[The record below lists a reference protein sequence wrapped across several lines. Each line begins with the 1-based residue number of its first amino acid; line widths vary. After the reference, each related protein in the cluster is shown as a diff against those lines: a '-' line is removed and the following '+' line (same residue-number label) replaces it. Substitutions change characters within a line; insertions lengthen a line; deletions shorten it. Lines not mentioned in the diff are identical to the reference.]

1 MQIAIYVGLIL
12 VGVLLAVLLLIGVLD
27 VVRGAPIRAVG
38 IPGDPSGCPAIG
50 DPFFRE
56 AIELLTKVKLL
67 PGHHVEIFIN
77 GDQTYDRLW
86 QDLRAAKTSI
96 TMQMYYC
103 NKGHMADE
111 LHRILSERARAGVD
125 VYFLFD
131 SFGTSLP
138 GEYFETL
145 RAAGVH
151 TTPFRPVSI
160 RSLQKAQHR
169 AHIRVVVVDGKIGYT
184 GGFGIDDKWY
194 GTGRAKDQWRDSNVR
209 FVGPAVRQL
218 QATFVV
224 CWAEACGRLLT
235 SERLFPN
242 ADDGDGELAASGV
255 SAAVLHASP
264 TIGSTT
270 AERFFVLSIAAARER
285 LYIANSYFVPD
296 KAFRQ
301 LLCDAA
307 GRGVDVRVLTTSKET
322 DVKSTWYAGRAR
334 YEELFKGGVKVYEY
348 QPAMMHAKTI
358 VVDGAWM
365 SVGSMNADNRS
376 ISFNEESNLVVLD
389 KGAGKK
395 MEELFL
401 DDLKYSEEIDPV
413 EFAKRSIFA
422 RIAERACHLVWRV
435 L

>member
-1 MQIAIYVGLIL
+1 MQIVLYVGLIA
-12 VGVLLAVLLLIGVLD
+12 VGVLIAVLLLIGVLD
-27 VVRGAPIRAVG
+27 VVRGTPIRAVG
-38 IPGDPSGCPAIG
+38 LPGDPTGCPAIG
-50 DPFFRE
+50 DPFFSE
-56 AIELLTKVKLL
+56 AIELLTKVKLE

-86 QDLRAAKTSI
+86 ADLRSATTSI

-103 NKGHMADE
+103 NKGKMADE
-111 LHRILSERARAGVD
+111 LHAILSDRASQGVE

-131 SFGTSLP
+131 SFGTTLP
-138 GEYFETL
+138 KEYFETL
-145 RAAGVH
+145 RSAGVH

-169 AHIRVVVVDGKIGYT
+169 AHIRVVVVDGKVGYT

-194 GTGRAKDQWRDSNVR
+194 GTGRAKDEWRDSNVR
-209 FVGPAVRQL
+209 FTGPAVRQL

-224 CWAEACGRLLT
+224 CWGEACGRLLT
-235 SERLFPN
+235 SEKLFPVET
-242 ADDGDGELAASGV
+242 DGDGSIAASGV
-255 SAAVLHASP
+255 CAAILHASP

-285 LYIANSYFVPD
+285 LYLTNSYFVPD

-307 GRGVDVRVLTTSKET
+307 GRGVDVRILTTSKET
-322 DVKSTWYAGRAR
+322 DVKSTWLAGRAR
-334 YEELFKGGVKVYEY
+334 YEELFKGGVKIYEY

-389 KGAGKK
+389 KAAGKK
-395 MEELFL
+395 MEDLFL
-401 DDLKYSEEIDPV
+401 QDLEYSEEIDPV
-413 EFAKRSIFA
+413 EFAKRPLYK
-422 RIAERACHLVWRV
+422 RIAERACHLIWRI

>member
-1 MQIAIYVGLIL
+1 VQIVFYAGLIL
-12 VGVLLAVLLLIGVLD
+12 VGVLIAVLILVGVLD
-27 VVRGAPIRAVG
+27 VVRGTPIRSVG
-38 IPGDPSGCPAIG
+38 IPGDPTGCPPIS

-56 AIELLTKVKLL
+56 AVELLTNVKLA
-67 PGHHVEIFIN
+67 PGHHLEIFIN

-86 QDLRAAKTSI
+86 ADMRAAKSSI

-103 NKGHMADE
+103 NKGKMADE
-111 LHRILSERARAGVD
+111 LHRILSERARAGVE

-131 SFGTSLP
+131 SFGTTLP
-138 GEYFETL
+138 REYFETL
-145 RAAGVH
+145 RSAGVH
-151 TTPFRPVSI
+151 TIPFRPVSI

-169 AHIRVVVVDGKIGYT
+169 AHIRVVVVDGVIGYT

-194 GTGRAKDQWRDSNVR
+194 GNGRTQDQWRDSNVR
-209 FVGPAVRQL
+209 FTGPAVRQL

-235 SERLFPN
+235 GESLFPKTDP
-242 ADDGDGELAASGV
+242 AATDGIVAAI
-255 SAAVLHASP
+255 LHASP
-264 TIGSTT
+264 TIGSTE
-270 AERFFVLSIAAARER
+270 AERFFVMSIAAARHR

-296 KAFRQ
+296 MAFRQ

-307 GRGVDVRVLTTSKET
+307 KRGVDVRVLTTSKET

-334 YEELFKGGVKVYEY
+334 YEELFKGGVRIFEY

-358 VVDGAWM
+358 VVDGGWM

-376 ISFNEESNLVVLD
+376 MSFNEESNLVVLD
-389 KGAGKK
+389 KGAAED
-395 MEELFL
+395 MERIFRE
-401 DDLKYSEEIDPV
+401 DLEYAEEIKPE
-413 EFAKRSIFA
+413 EFAKRPWTA
-422 RIAERACHLVWRV
+422 KIAEHACHLVWRV